1 MRPYCQGDFL
11 TFSRGRA
18 QDVRRTCRN
27 VNCLVLER
35 R

>member
-1 MRPYCQGDFL
+1 MRLRCKGDFL

-18 QDVRRTCRN
+18 QDVRHTCRN

>member
-1 MRPYCQGDFL
+1 MRPYYQDDFV

-18 QDVRRTCRN
+18 QDLRRTCRN
-27 VNCLVLER
+27 VNCLMLER